1 MEMTVRGSMIPPLQP
16 SPPAPARPRDGVLS
30 AISELADHVRAC
42 NLKQADDLLTEL
54 LVLLHT
60 RNER

>member
-1 MEMTVRGSMIPPLQP
+1 MN
-16 SPPAPARPRDGVLS
+16 ARALFIEESKRSVNGPERPHGEVLF
-30 AISELADHVRAC
+30 AISALADHVRAC

-60 RNER
+60 RKQD